1 MCSVE
6 HLAHINFLVNGKQ
19 ITLEKNVSR
28 SGNMGSMHPDPHG
41 PFPKYPAVRLLWG
54 EGARNE
60 ELVLS
65 PQIPS
70 QPKGEEYVQHRRPA
84 ALDLGLLCVGRMGR
98 LTHSPSPTRQR
109 LLWLEFQLLSGLVQT
124 KTFGLSQIQDLQ
136 PKASSQFTGVLGR
149 HIPSQQELSGP
160 PGGVCVTWSDDT
172 GRINWRRANHS
183 PGESEVKEVFDSVQQ
198 SQAFRN
204 SHCAPTVCWALSG
217 CVPLLCGRQ
226 CGTLV
231 RSIVYLED
239 DIWVQV
245 CQH

>member
-1 MCSVE
+1 MFSRT
-6 HLAHINFLVNGKQ
+6 LGTYQLLGKWKTNNFG
-19 ITLEKNVSR
+19 EKCFQEREYGFDASR
-28 SGNMGSMHPDPHG
+28 SPWSFSQISSRKAVMRWGGSQLRTGFITTNSFATKGWGVCSTQETCSLG
-41 PFPKYPAVRLLWG
+41 PWPPLC
-54 EGARNE
+54 
-60 ELVLS
+60 
-65 PQIPS
+65 
-70 QPKGEEYVQHRRPA
+70 GEE
-84 ALDLGLLCVGRMGR
+84 GR

-136 PKASSQFTGVLGR
+136 PKGSSQFTGVLGR

-172 GRINWRRANHS
+172 GRINWRRANYS
-183 PGESEVKEVFDSVQQ
+183 PAESEVKEVFDSVQQ